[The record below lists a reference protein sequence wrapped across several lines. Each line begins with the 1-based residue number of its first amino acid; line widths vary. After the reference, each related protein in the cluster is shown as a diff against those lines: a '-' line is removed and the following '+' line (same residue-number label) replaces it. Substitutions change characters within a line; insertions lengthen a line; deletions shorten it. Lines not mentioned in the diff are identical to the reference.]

1 MRDTENDN
9 YELPKSQP
17 YSSEQTQEVK
27 AVAIRQALSGQRA
40 LMIRSPDRVDIADV
54 EAVEQAANKYIAD
67 CSTAGILPNIEG
79 LCCVLGFSRQWLY
92 QFLKEKPN
100 SESAAFINRL
110 RMAWTSLRIS
120 LAERQILSAPTTIFL
135 LKNSGMGFSDVPA
148 DNNEA
153 PIQTDPYRPEWAYGM
168 SESEYAE
175 AARKRIDAMIAS
187 LPEPEDFDDIPPASY
202 ELAKKYLVPDDE
214 NGGDSP
220 P

>member
-1 MRDTENDN
+1 MKQDW
-9 YELPKSQP
+9 ELPEEQP
-17 YSSEQTQEVK
+17 YSPAVTQETK
-27 AVAIRQALSGQRA
+27 AAAIRQALNGQKA

-54 EAVEQAANKYIAD
+54 EAVETAAKKYIAD

-100 SESAAFINRL
+100 SESAAYINRL

-148 DNNEA
+148 DNSETPMQA
-153 PIQTDPYRPEWAYGM
+153 DPNRPEWAYGM

-175 AARKRIDAMIAS
+175 AARKRIAAMVAS
-187 LPEPEDFDDIPPASY
+187 LPEP
-202 ELAKKYLVPDDE
+202 DE
-214 NGGDSP
+214 PEEGG
-220 P
+220 